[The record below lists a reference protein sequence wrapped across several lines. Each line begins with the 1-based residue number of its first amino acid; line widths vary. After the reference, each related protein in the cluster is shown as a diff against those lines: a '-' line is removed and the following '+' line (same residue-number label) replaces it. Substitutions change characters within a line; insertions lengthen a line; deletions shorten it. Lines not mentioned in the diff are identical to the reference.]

1 MTLGQLLM
9 MGMKMTLG
17 ELRSKLTKTTW
28 RDFTKAEYLTIDGI
42 KFYGRC
48 GYFMGRAAVAVK
60 TDAVTIV
67 ALIYLNRNKY
77 GDDVFFRYRQLSTD
91 NLRDYSSSMREQY
104 YGYST
109 GKKEADEY
117 DFGPRI
123 DQPVVIHETETDCE
137 ATTCNA
143 EGEGVG

>member
-1 MTLGQLLM
+1 M
-9 MGMKMTLG
+9 MGMKMTLS
-17 ELRSKLTKTTW
+17 ELRSKLTKITW

-60 TDAVTIV
+60 TDTATIV
-67 ALIYLNRNKY
+67 ALIYLNASKH
-77 GDDVFFRYRQLSTD
+77 GDSFFKFRQLSTD
-91 NLRDYSSSMREQY
+91 GLRDPSSSMFEQY
-104 YGYST
+104 CGYRSSD
-109 GKKEADEY
+109 DEDVY

-123 DQPVVIHETETDCE
+123 DQPVVTHETETNCE
-137 ATTCNA
+137 ATTCNV